1 MINYLRGT
9 LSSFSKESI
18 VLDVSGFGIEVY
30 PTKALLASAVL
41 GEEMKCHTYLQI
53 SDAGLAMFGFASETE
68 RNFFLELL
76 QVKTVGG
83 KLAITLMR
91 YLDIGHIIEAVKNG
105 NISMLSVPG
114 LGAKR
119 AERICFEL
127 KPKIEKKFAGI
138 AAEAASPG
146 VTSFDSFVT
155 DALTGLGFSHG
166 ECARAIATAKAQAD
180 DDVQWSEES
189 LLMASLSILQRR

>member
-68 RNFFLELL
+68 RDFFLELL

-114 LGAKR
+114 LGAKSRISGCDLFRFVRYGR
-119 AERICFEL
+119 ADGAWLLTRRMRARHSDGEGAGRRRRTVERGEPADGL
-127 KPKIEKKFAGI
+127 SEHI
-138 AAEAASPG
+138 AAQIG
-146 VTSFDSFVT
+146 
-155 DALTGLGFSHG
+155 
-166 ECARAIATAKAQAD
+166 
-180 DDVQWSEES
+180 
-189 LLMASLSILQRR
+189 

>member
-1 MINYLRGT
+1 MINFLRGT
-9 LSSFSKESI
+9 LFAIAKESI
-18 VLDVSGFGIEVY
+18 VLDVSGFGIELY

-41 GEEMKCHTYLQI
+41 GEEMKCLTYLQV
-53 SDAGLAMFGFASETE
+53 SDAGLSMFGFATE
-68 RNFFLELL
+68 MERDFFLELL

-91 YLDIGHIIEAVKNG
+91 YLEIGHIIEAVKNG
-105 NISMLSVPG
+105 NVSMLSVPG

-127 KPKIEKKFAGI
+127 KPKIEKKFAG
-138 AAEAASPG
+138 AAAGAPASG
-146 VTSFDSFVT
+146 ETSFDAFVAE
-155 DALTGLGFSHG
+155 ALTGLGFSHG
-166 ECARAIATAKAQAD
+166 ECAHAIATAKAQAD
-180 DDVQWSEES
+180 DDVKWSEES

>member
-1 MINYLRGT
+1 MINFLRGT
-9 LSSFSKESI
+9 LSAIAKESI

-41 GEEMKCHTYLQI
+41 GEEMKCVAYLQI

-68 RNFFLELL
+68 RDFFLELL

-105 NISMLSVPG
+105 NVSMLSVPG

-127 KPKIEKKFAGI
+127 KPKIEKKFAGV
-138 AAEAASPG
+138 ASGAPATGEA
-146 VTSFDSFVT
+146 SFDSFVT
-155 DALTGLGFSHG
+155 DALSGLGFSHG
-166 ECARAIATAKAQAD
+166 ECARVIATAKAQAD
-180 DDVQWSEES
+180 DDVKWSEES